1 MIRRSRKKHNCFLEI
16 GPDRVLPKPDDW
28 SALRRIT
35 LIMVNHPLSILN
47 FISYPAVMVERRRQ
61 IFEGGAWVIHPYSS
75 LCLFWRTFMLFVNY
89 GYVFIAPMRF
99 CYILPEPVPTHN
111 PFDHML
117 LLLKFVCLIDII
129 MRFNTGYKDEKEVYI
144 VLDRRRIV
152 FHYLTHWFPVDLLT
166 TFPFGFLVPY
176 VNASYKTQMYLRM
189 ICLLRCSKV
198 FTIIN
203 DLRLFLRLFDL
214 DLMNRRLLR
223 LGFCFSLSL
232 QWCTCLV
239 YLAAIINFYRN
250 GESPKG
256 YCRFLV
262 KTQGDLTRS
271 SVMMRFKKAT
281 FIAFAAFFGTAFR
294 TFRAVHPDEMIT
306 NAVVIV
312 YGQLFMMWTVAN
324 MLKMYVTKF
333 NITMRYQELMNQVE
347 KYMRQKQFPAAMK
360 SRVREFYKYRYQERY
375 FRESLA
381 MSSLSEQLR
390 NEITLDT
397 CHKLIEKVSLFEGLP
412 PSVVGCVLGC
422 LHPEVY
428 LPNDLVTRAGDVGD
442 CMYFI
447 ACGTVAV
454 YSLKGAEVC
463 HLDDGAYFGEVA
475 LIMKDHK
482 RIATVVAIEIT
493 QLYRLDQADFN
504 NFIMTFEELYV
515 RIEAQA
521 SKRMHETTLIDDP
534 YKEKHSL

>member
-1 MIRRSRKKHNCFLEI
+1 MKSEVRNL
-16 GPDRVLPKPDDW
+16 L
-28 SALRRIT
+28 
-35 LIMVNHPLSILN
+35 
-47 FISYPAVMVERRRQ
+47 RRRQ
-61 IFEGGAWVIHPYSS
+61 PHYHCATSAAKSWEDPASLNFKQSLIFFYS
-75 LCLFWRTFMLFVNY
+75 LFWRTFMLFMNFF
-89 GYVFIAPMRF
+89 YVLIAPMRF
-99 CYILPEPVPTHN
+99 CYVLPKPVPSHS
-111 PFDHML
+111 PFDYIL
-117 LLLKFVCLIDII
+117 LTLKAVCFLDII
-129 MRFNTGYKDEKEVYI
+129 MRLNTGYKDKKEVHI

-152 FHYLTHWFPVDLLT
+152 IHYLTHWFLIDVLT
-166 TFPFGFLVPY
+166 SFPFGFLVPL

-189 ICLLRCSKV
+189 VCLLRCSKV

-203 DLRLFLRLFDL
+203 DLRLFLRLFDM

-223 LGFCFSLSL
+223 LCIAFTISL
-232 QWCTCLV
+232 QWCSCMV
-239 YLAAIINFYRN
+239 YMACIINFYKT
-250 GESPKG
+250 GKSPKG

-262 KTQGDLTRS
+262 QTEGDLTRS
-271 SVMMRFKKAT
+271 GIVYRFKKAT

-312 YGQLFMMWTVAN
+312 YGQLFMMFTMAN
-324 MLKMYVTKF
+324 MLKMYITKF

-347 KYMRQKQFPAAMK
+347 KYMKQKQFPAAMK

-381 MSSLSEQLR
+381 MASLSEQLR

-412 PSVVGCVLGC
+412 PSVVGSVLGC

-454 YSLKGAEVC
+454 YSMKGAEVC
-463 HLDDGAYFGEVA
+463 HLDDGAHFGEVA
-475 LIMKDHK
+475 LLMKDHK
-482 RIATVVAIEIT
+482 RIATVIAIEIT
-493 QLYRLDQADFN
+493 QVYRLDQSDFQD
-504 NFIMTFEELYV
+504 FIMSYEELYV
-515 RIEAQA
+515 RIEKMA

-534 YKEKHSL
+534 YKQKNSF